1 VQCSV
6 EIEHLGIPRE
16 QKIGSAQNL
25 LNPPRRN
32 LENRGVSFCD
42 SLSSSLSS
50 CKSSN
55 GSSIAEDDNSSLD
68 AGCISQEDDDDKC
81 SSGNESDSDDLEDK
95 IKWFFLRA
103 DNEATLS

>member
-1 VQCSV
+1 
-6 EIEHLGIPRE
+6 
-16 QKIGSAQNL
+16 L

-32 LENRGVSFCD
+32 LENRGISFCD

-50 CKSSN
+50 YKSSN

-81 SSGNESDSDDLEDK
+81 SSSNESESDDLDEK
-95 IKWFFLRA
+95 IKWFFLRIEEQ
-103 DNEATLS
+103 DNETTVQ